1 MGMKGISP
9 VIAAVVLIAI
19 TIAVGVLLSG
29 WVTQF
34 VTKETE
40 TASACITNTN
50 YKIDSAT
57 YTAGTKQLTIMVTNL
72 NVRDLYGFSVQIQN
86 TTNIVIY
93 NYTESDFTISPNVS
107 KSEPLKDQRSAI
119 ILINTTGAKG
129 DYSNLAYTA
138 TELKVLNSA
147 CPTFSIKTSQ
157 IEKE

>member
-1 MGMKGISP
+1 MKGISP

-19 TIAVGVLLSG
+19 SVAVGVLLSG

-34 VTKETE
+34 VSKETE
-40 TASACITNTN
+40 IANSCVTNTN

-57 YTAGTKQLTIMVTNL
+57 YSTATQRMTVMITNL
-72 NVRDLYGFSVQIQN
+72 NTMELYGFSVQMQN
-86 TTNIVIY
+86 TTHIVLY
-93 NYTESDFTISPNVS
+93 NYTEPDFSISPNVS
-107 KSEPLKDQRSAI
+107 KTDPLKDQRSAI
-119 ILINTTGAKG
+119 IIVDMNGTKG
-129 DYSNLAYTA
+129 DYGNLAYTA